1 MYLVP
6 ASGGF
11 PERLAP
17 LLDTECCGAWPHFL
31 PDGRHFLYTV
41 ARSDTSACGIY
52 IGEIGNPHGRVDGFA
67 PGGRDGGAKNP
78 FWSPDNPTIAFFYG
92 AANRGRG
99 PAGRRGS
106 DRTPERGYFRPGAVW
121 SGVVTLGRSAMIRM
135 LRKWI

>member
-1 MYLVP
+1 VRGPTFCPMAGTSSTP
-6 ASGGF
+6 
-11 PERLAP
+11 
-17 LLDTECCGAWPHFL
+17 WPGPIRQRAVFTSA
-31 PDGRHFLYTV
+31 RSATRTV
-41 ARSDTSACGIY
+41 ASTVSRL
-52 IGEIGNPHGRVDGFA
+52 VDGTE
-67 PGGRDGGAKNP
+67 GANNP

-106 DRTPERGYFRPGAVW
+106 DRTPERGYLRSGAVW